1 GAAGPQGLGVEY
13 QRHFWPDTSKPASG
27 KIRGLALGSI
37 QDACPDNCFTR
48 VINFSGGQ
56 GFSRKLTFN
65 PPYSSSASGNPV
77 TTSTGMRSLFRAEA
91 QGGLLTAPAP
101 TLYILCALL
110 VAGENFAFGAQPILM
125 LVTWRPAPRFINL
138 IGALADLVFQI
149 DRNNVLL
156 YLGCN

>member
-1 GAAGPQGLGVEY
+1 MRAATSGTKIMSMYVDDVVIKGAAGPQGLGVEY

-77 TTSTGMRSLFRAEA
+77 TTSTGMREWSSRS
-91 QGGLLTAPAP
+91 
-101 TLYILCALL
+101 
-110 VAGENFAFGAQPILM
+110 
-125 LVTWRPAPRFINL
+125 
-138 IGALADLVFQI
+138 
-149 DRNNVLL
+149 
-156 YLGCN
+156 